1 MSVAV
6 TDKFIDAGGIK
17 FQYRE
22 AGSAGKTIVFLHGAG
37 GQSPKAARFPALL
50 GERHRVLIP
59 SRPGF
64 DATPLGDCK
73 TQQDVAAAVAAF
85 IAAAAPGQ
93 KVHLVAQSAGGAI
106 GAWLAILHPE
116 LVESLVLS
124 APAAFAIR
132 HAPAPSHAGGSAAPP
147 NLADMAKRLYGE
159 NPAWDSPPTPEER
172 EQTGKN
178 AQANMA
184 RFAAP
189 DGNADLKAR
198 LGEIKVPVLL
208 LVAGADQMVPE
219 AAMAPYQELIPHC
232 TRIILYGAAHEMPIS
247 AAATWVKLV
256 GDFVDRGEYFV
267 VNMG

>member
-1 MSVAV
+1 MTV
-6 TDKFIDAGGIK
+6 TVSDKFIDAGGIK

-22 AGSAGKTIVFLHGAG
+22 AGAGEKTIVFLHGAG
-37 GQSPKAARFPALL
+37 GQSPKASRFPAML
-50 GERHRVLIP
+50 GEKHRVLIP

-64 DATPLGDCK
+64 DQTPVGNCK
-73 TQQDVAAAVAAF
+73 TIKDVVEAVAAF

-106 GAWLAILHPE
+106 GAWLAIRHPE
-116 LVESLVLS
+116 LVASLVLS
-124 APAAFAIR
+124 APAAFAVR
-132 HAPAPSHAGGSAAPP
+132 HAPQPGSAPP

-159 NPAWDSPPTPEER
+159 DPAWDSPPTDEEKQ
-172 EQTGKN
+172 QTGKN
-178 AQANMA
+178 AQANMG

-189 DGNADLKAR
+189 EGNSDLKER

-208 LVAGADQMVPE
+208 LVAGADQMIPE
-219 AAMAPYQELIPHC
+219 AAMRPYQELIPNC
-232 TRIILYGAAHEMPIS
+232 TRIIVYGAAHELPIS

>member
-1 MSVAV
+1 MSVPSNIVVA
-6 TDKFIDAGGIK
+6 DKFIDAGGIT

-22 AGSAGKTIVFLHGAG
+22 AGAGEKTIVFLHGAG
-37 GQSPKAARFPALL
+37 GQSPKSARFLAML
-50 GERHRVLIP
+50 GERHRVLVP

-64 DATPLGDCK
+64 DQTPVGECK
-73 TQQDVAAAVAAF
+73 TIRDVVEAVAAF
-85 IAAAAPGQ
+85 IAAAAPRQ

-106 GAWLAILHPE
+106 GAWLAITHPE

-124 APAAFAIR
+124 APAAFAVR
-132 HAPAPSHAGGSAAPP
+132 HAPPPGAAPP

-159 NPAWDSPPTPEER
+159 TPAWDSPPTAQER

-189 DGNADLKAR
+189 EGNSDLRER
-198 LGEIKVPVLL
+198 LAEIKVPVLL
-208 LVAGADQMVPE
+208 LVASADQMIPE
-219 AAMAPYQELIPHC
+219 EAMRPYQELIPSC
-232 TRIILYGAAHEMPIS
+232 TRIVIYGAAHEMPIS
-247 AAATWVKLV
+247 AAEIWVKLV

>member
-1 MSVAV
+1 MTVTVA
-6 TDKFIDAGGIK
+6 DKFIDAGGIK

-22 AGSAGKTIVFLHGAG
+22 AGAGDQTIVFLHGAG
-37 GQSPKAARFPALL
+37 GQSPKASRFPAML
-50 GERHRVLIP
+50 GEKHRLLIP

-64 DATPLGDCK
+64 DQTPVGDCR
-73 TQQDVAAAVAAF
+73 TVRDVVEAVAKF

-106 GAWLAILHPE
+106 GAWLAILHPD
-116 LVESLVLS
+116 LVASLVLS
-124 APAAFAIR
+124 APAAFAVR
-132 HAPAPSHAGGSAAPP
+132 HAPQPGSAPP

-159 NPAWDSPPTPEER
+159 DPAWDSPPTDEEKQ
-172 EQTGKN
+172 QTGKN
-178 AQANMA
+178 AQANMG
-184 RFAAP
+184 RFVAP
-189 DGNADLKAR
+189 EGNSDLKER

-208 LVAGADQMVPE
+208 LVAGADQMIPE
-219 AAMAPYQELIPHC
+219 AAMRPYQELIPNC
-232 TRIILYGAAHEMPIS
+232 TRIIVYGAAHELPIS